1 MNKKIR
7 RRNFLL
13 LLIVTCSIAIGLI
26 VKALEE
32 NIIYFYSPSDIA
44 KIDNFSKLF
53 RVGGL
58 VKESSIIR

>member
-7 RRNFLL
+7 RLNFLL
-13 LLIVTCSIAIGLI
+13 LLIVISSIAIGLI
-26 VKALEE
+26 AKALEE

-44 KIDNFSKLF
+44 EIDNLSKLI

-58 VKESSIIR
+58 VK